1 MKKIKQKEDKNY
13 NKIKNVRNNILS
25 KAGSAINLGK
35 GNISNYEKNYFKNKN
50 INKENI
56 YNKKEINS
64 EYIKKI
70 NQKYYINN
78 NKNEKEKNN
87 IIETN
92 YKNINIPNNIKNNY
106 DENIKR
112 RYNKGVNNKINSS
125 YSNNN
130 LIVKRPKTFEK
141 DNNICLSEFTNN
153 KSNSNLNSI
162 IAKNI
167 PQNNYNHLNKRNCN
181 KNAYNNFNKDI
192 PYIINKENFNKFNT
206 IFSNRNYFKNNLD
219 EFNINIKNIIE
230 NSKNNQKMKKN
241 SYIYSR
247 HYGDRNKCPIC
258 QSRDMKDE
266 YSEKKMGLY
275 KKHICKEKIRHY
287 HNVKISSKL
296 SNLKNNFIQFEEKND
311 NIIQIKRELSPNNI
325 YFNRGNYSINEK
337 KNEFLSNILKSR
349 LKNGHKI
356 GIIHYPVLNNYFNS

>member
-13 NKIKNVRNNILS
+13 NEIKNVRKNILS
-25 KAGSAINLGK
+25 KAGSAINLKK
-35 GNISNYEKNYFKNKN
+35 GNISNYEKNYCKNKN
-50 INKENI
+50 INEENI

-64 EYIKKI
+64 EYIKKT

-78 NKNEKEKNN
+78 NKKEKEKEKNN

-92 YKNINIPNNIKNNY
+92 YKNINIPNNIKINY

-130 LIVKRPKTFEK
+130 LIVKSPKTFNK

-153 KSNSNLNSI
+153 KNNSNLNSI
-162 IAKNI
+162 I
-167 PQNNYNHLNKRNCN
+167 YHLNKRNCN

-192 PYIINKENFNKFNT
+192 PYIINKENFNKFST
-206 IFSNRNYFKNNLD
+206 IFSNRNNFKNNLD
-219 EFNINIKNIIE
+219 EFSINIKNIIE
-230 NSKNNQKMKKN
+230 NSKNNEKMKKN

-247 HYGDRNKCPIC
+247 HYGDRNKCPLC

-275 KKHICKEKIRHY
+275 KKHICKERIRHY

-311 NIIQIKRELSPNNI
+311 NIFQIKRELSPKNI
-325 YFNRGNYSINEK
+325 FFNKGNYSINEM

-349 LKNGHKI
+349 LKKGHKI